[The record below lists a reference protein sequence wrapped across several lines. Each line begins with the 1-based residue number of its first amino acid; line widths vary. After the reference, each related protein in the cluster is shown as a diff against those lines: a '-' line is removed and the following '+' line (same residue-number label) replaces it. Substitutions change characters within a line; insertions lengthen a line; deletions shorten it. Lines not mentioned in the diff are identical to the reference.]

1 MARRLLDARPDR
13 LDLRDLAYRPP
24 LRSLPPQWPVDADIA
39 RIMDEAVAKAKAGP
53 RPVPADVHEHVYARY
68 R

>member
-1 MARRLLDARPDR
+1 
-13 LDLRDLAYRPP
+13 
-24 LRSLPPQWPVDADIA
+24 VDADIA
-39 RIMDEAVAKAKAGP
+39 RIMDDAVAKAKAGP